1 MSAPLYIIKDELREQ
16 DSVNYSAIDQFYTE
30 KGYTE
35 DYVSSQYNLAFIGKS
50 FKTFFI
56 Y

>member
-1 MSAPLYIIKDELREQ
+1 MSAPLYISKDELREEENM
-16 DSVNYSAIDQFYTE
+16 NYSAIDQYYTE

-50 FKTFFI
+50 FKTFLI
-56 Y
+56 S